1 MTRGRFVSRR
11 VAEEQSAQRKTL
23 NELSGCVVDQ
33 AVKLHKEL
41 GPGLLENVY
50 EAILEKLL
58 MDQGLTVRRQVA
70 VPIEHAGLHF
80 KEGFRA
86 DLIVDDRIIL
96 EIKAVEQM
104 SKAHQRQLL
113 TYLKLTGMKVGLLL
127 NFGVARM
134 RDGICRVVNQFDE

>member
-1 MTRGRFVSRR
+1 MSRSSFVSRR
-11 VAEEQSAQRKTL
+11 AAEEQGAQRKTL

-33 AVKLHKEL
+33 AVQLHKEL
-41 GPGLLENVY
+41 GPGLLESVY
-50 EAILEKLL
+50 EAILEKMLV
-58 MDQGLTVRRQVA
+58 DQGLCVRRQVA

-86 DLIVDDRIIL
+86 DLMVDNRIIL
-96 EIKAVEQM
+96 EIKAVEQV
-104 SKAHQRQLL
+104 SKTHQRQLL
-113 TYLKLTGMKVGLLL
+113 TYLKLTGLQVGLLL